1 VKPLCAAEGA
11 ALAYFYCDWRNPA
24 KRRVRNVVSSVLIQL
39 SAQSDSRRNVLHGLY
54 SRLRDGTQKPT
65 NDTLLRCLKSMLAVP
80 AEGTTYIIID
90 ALDECLS
97 TNTQP
102 PRESARL
109 IKALAELN
117 RKDVRIFATS
127 IREPDIQNALGTL
140 ASQNMSL
147 HEEQGHLDDIILY
160 IKWCIQD
167 NRRMKRWRYEDKI
180 STHEVL
186 SEKAAGK

>member
-1 VKPLCAAEGA
+1 VKPLCVNGA
-11 ALAYFYCDWRNPA
+11 SLAYFYCDWRDPA
-24 KRRVRNVVSSVLIQL
+24 KRRVRNLVSSVLIQL
-39 SAQSDSRRNVLHGLY
+39 SAQSDSRRDVLDELY
-54 SRLRDGTQKPT
+54 LRLGNGTQQPT
-65 NDTLLRCLKSMLAVP
+65 NDGLLRCLKSMLAVSVQG
-80 AEGTTYIIID
+80 ATYIIID

-109 IKALAELN
+109 IQALHGLN
-117 RKDVRIFATS
+117 RQDLRILATS
-127 IREPDIQNALGTL
+127 LPEPDIQGALNPL
-140 ASQNMSL
+140 ASQAVSL
-147 HEEQGHLDDIILY
+147 HEAQGHLDDIIAY

-186 SEKAAGK
+186 SEKAAGE